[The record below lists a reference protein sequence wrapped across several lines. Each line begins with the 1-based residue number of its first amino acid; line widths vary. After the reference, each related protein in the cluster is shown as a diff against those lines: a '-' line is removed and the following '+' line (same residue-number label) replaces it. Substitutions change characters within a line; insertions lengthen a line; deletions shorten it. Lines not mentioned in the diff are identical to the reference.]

1 MEDPLSDRWTEFDK
15 MIRQLGAL
23 SLDHECLLS
32 MSRPKARTHLPKA
45 HTHLK
50 LALEEAIRAVCRF
63 SDDQSVACATEAWAA
78 IHRAQDAARYAR
90 SRAGKG
96 RSAEDQTPGRA
107 N

>member
-1 MEDPLSDRWTEFDK
+1 MYEDPLSDRWTEFDK

-23 SLDHECLLS
+23 SLDRECLLS
-32 MSRPKARTHLPKA
+32 MSRPKAQTHLR
-45 HTHLK
+45 

-63 SDDQSVACATEAWAA
+63 SDDHSVACAAEAWAA

-90 SRAGKG
+90 STAGKG
-96 RSAEDQTPGRA
+96 RSAEDHTPGRA